1 MKPCPDTFPFPLVAL
16 DETASTNQ
24 YLSQLCNQLQESVA
38 ELTTVTAEF
47 QTAGKGQR
55 GNTWE
60 AEEGKN
66 LLFSFVL
73 YPSFLEARRQF
84 ILSQIVS
91 LAIKEE
97 LSRWSDEITIKW
109 PNDIYWKDKKICG
122 ILIENDLSGHHI
134 RRSIAGIGIN
144 INQEVFNS
152 DAPNPVSLKQ
162 ITGKEHDRYEILA
175 HILRRVQIYYNSLQM
190 EDFAVYSDEIST
202 RYARSLF
209 RRRGLHPY
217 EDANGK
223 FLARLL
229 RVEQDG
235 RFVLEDEGGS
245 EREYLFKEV
254 QYILLRRFIPITKFI
269 LKFICHAITSQG
281 RNHLCQ
287 TSCLSQTFGTH
298 HRTSDTDGN
307 HPPDALPS
315 TTINCVKKRTTG

>member
-109 PNDIYWKDKKICG
+109 PNDIFVDGKKLGGVLAEMVPLAATPIADGATGTTDVAAATERVG
-122 ILIENDLSGHHI
+122 IVF
-134 RRSIAGIGIN
+134 GIGLN
-144 INQEVFNS
+144 LTVPE
-152 DAPNPVSLKQ
+152 DHLPTDKA
-162 ITGKEHDRYEILA
+162 T
-175 HILRRVQIYYNSLQM
+175 SLQLVAHGLPDSMTLRDMIAAHLVDGLRSRLADFEADPHREATRAM
-190 EDFAVYSDEIST
+190 EEMRPVCWTLDKPCEAHFVDGT
-202 RYARSLF
+202 TL
-209 RRRGLHPY
+209 RGT
-217 EDANGK
+217 A
-223 FLARLL
+223 
-229 RVEQDG
+229 
-235 RFVLEDEGGS
+235 LE
-245 EREYLFKEV
+245 L
-254 QYILLRRFIPITKFI
+254 
-269 LKFICHAITSQG
+269 
-281 RNHLCQ
+281 N
-287 TSCLSQTFGTH
+287 
-298 HRTSDTDGN
+298 
-307 HPPDALPS
+307 PDASLTIRDDNGNLHTVHTADVGVLPQ
-315 TTINCVKKRTTG
+315 

>member
-1 MKPCPDTFPFPLVAL
+1 MNCPTNPTVSILKEK
-16 DETASTNQ
+16 ETDSTNNR
-24 YLSQLCNQLQESVA
+24 LAQLCDRENIKEF
-38 ELTTVTAEF
+38 TTLLVDK

-55 GNTWE
+55 GNSWE
-60 AEEGKN
+60 SAPGMN
-66 LLFSFVL
+66 LTFSTVL
-73 YPSFLEARRQF
+73 YPSALKAREQF
-84 ILSQIVS
+84 TLSMLI
-91 LAIKEE
+91 A
-97 LSRWSDEITIKW
+97 LSVYDTLSTYAEGFSIKW

-217 EDANGK
+217 EDTNGK

-229 RVEQDG
+229 RIEQDG

-254 QYILLRRFIPITKFI
+254 QYIL
-269 LKFICHAITSQG
+269 
-281 RNHLCQ
+281 
-287 TSCLSQTFGTH
+287 
-298 HRTSDTDGN
+298 
-307 HPPDALPS
+307 
-315 TTINCVKKRTTG
+315 